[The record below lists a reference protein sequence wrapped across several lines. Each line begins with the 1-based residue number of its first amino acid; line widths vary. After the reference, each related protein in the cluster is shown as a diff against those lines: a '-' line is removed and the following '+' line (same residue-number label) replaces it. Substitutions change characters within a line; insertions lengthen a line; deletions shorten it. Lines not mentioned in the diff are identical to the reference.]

1 MHSKPVRTY
10 LDPDAVGPLPRAVI
24 ADDSDAL
31 ADARTIVRVP
41 ASPTQ
46 EISTDDVLEVVDAI
60 HPRRR
65 PSSLAPVGYDPEE
78 MHRRLPRRNLARYV
92 FAAMAVAGL
101 LLVVALVRSATS
113 SPAPRLPGAAYG
125 PAPSTLVPTA
135 PIDAL
140 PTPAPPTT
148 ASPTPTTEAT
158 TGTLRI
164 DGSAEGQKVYL
175 DGVVLTASAAL
186 LRCGPH
192 VLAVGSLARARI
204 VDVPCGGDLTVFR

>member
-113 SPAPRLPGAAYG
+113 SPAPLLPGAASG